1 VDNLDPPAI
10 SAAAT
15 AQNWKIWRDVHSVPV
30 SLGSRK
36 YSAGAISQSGDAR
49 QPLTH
54 CDSYRPPGM
63 LLFGV
68 LVTGVARNRRFR
80 SLYRLTP

>member
-36 YSAGAISQSGDAR
+36 YSAFRAISPGPAPRRS
-49 QPLTH
+49 LTC
-54 CDSYRPPGM
+54 CDNGCLPGM
-63 LLFGV
+63 LLSAKAGS
-68 LVTGVARNRRFR
+68 GAR
-80 SLYRLTP
+80 LEV

>member
-15 AQNWKIWRDVHSVPV
+15 AQNWKIWRDVHSDPV

-36 YSAGAISQSGDAR
+36 YSAI
-49 QPLTH
+49 
-54 CDSYRPPGM
+54 RPQATRAQRHFP
-63 LLFGV
+63 
-68 LVTGVARNRRFR
+68 
-80 SLYRLTP
+80 